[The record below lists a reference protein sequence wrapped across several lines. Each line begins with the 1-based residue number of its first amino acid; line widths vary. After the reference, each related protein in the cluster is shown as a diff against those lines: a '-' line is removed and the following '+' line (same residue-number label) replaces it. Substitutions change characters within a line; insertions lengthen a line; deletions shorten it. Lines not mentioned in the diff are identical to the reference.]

1 MIISPKRWSFTPKY
15 GDSHALKQLN
25 CCESLFIS
33 NPPACQN
40 YGEGRG
46 SSQFGQC
53 QDFESAWWCKPSLL
67 IKPRQGYQIFSWVLP
82 HPPYSMPGKIG
93 SKIFRESLRNLLK
106 FCPVQKAIFIFVK
119 LPKGR
124 LHPTLPEMLKHE
136 ISESEYQIIIMTMI
150 IIIIIR
156 MAMMMFW
163 RYADRCD
170 WPNGG
175 HFQLTADT
183 SPRPVLLGAQNKNW
197 QIQRQRQWQRWW
209 QWQSQIQRQWQSLAD
224 SSPPVLLEAQNW
236 FSKEQLEIC
245 ILVFRP
251 SPITLSGPGPILPQ
265 CLPLKDF
272 LINHHNHDHHDH
284 HHHDHHH

>member
-1 MIISPKRWSFTPKY
+1 M
-15 GDSHALKQLN
+15 
-25 CCESLFIS
+25 
-33 NPPACQN
+33 
-40 YGEGRG
+40 
-46 SSQFGQC
+46 
-53 QDFESAWWCKPSLL
+53 
-67 IKPRQGYQIFSWVLP
+67 
-82 HPPYSMPGKIG
+82 
-93 SKIFRESLRNLLK
+93 K

-183 SPRPVLLGAQNKNW
+183 SPPLTAARGSKQK
-197 QIQRQRQWQRWW
+197 
-209 QWQSQIQRQWQSLAD
+209 LAKTKT
-224 SSPPVLLEAQNW
+224 NTKTMTMTMTMIKT
-236 FSKEQLEIC
+236 FGKH
-245 ILVFRP
+245 
-251 SPITLSGPGPILPQ
+251 
-265 CLPLKDF
+265 LK
-272 LINHHNHDHHDH
+272 
-284 HHHDHHH
+284 